1 MTQAIER
8 PGADAPVVNR
18 PQKANRPWIV
28 EFASSA
34 VGKKWIMALSGLGLI
49 GFVIAHAFGNLKMYF
64 GPDDFDHYA
73 ESLRTLF
80 YPIIPRTWTLWGMR
94 IGLVVLFVAHIG
106 SAISLTRMNQHARP
120 TKYASPRSY
129 IAANFAS
136 RTMRWTGVIVFL
148 FVLWHLADLT
158 WGFANNWGAA
168 AADGEFVRGQAYAN
182 VVRSFNRVPVSVLYI
197 IANIALGTH
206 LFHGIWSLFQSM
218 GWNNPKFKQWRR
230 HIAVGIATLIVV
242 ANVSFPIAVLAGIV
256 GE

>member
-120 TKYASPRSY
+120 TKYASPRGY

-136 RTMRWTGVIVFL
+136 RTMRWTGIIVALYLVF
-148 FVLWHLADLT
+148 HLADLT
-158 WGFANNWGAA
+158 WGFANP
-168 AADGEFVRGQAYAN
+168 DFVRGDAYDNLVA
-182 VVRSFNRVPVSVLYI
+182 SFERVPVAIIYI
-197 IANIALGTH
+197 VSNIALGIH
-206 LFHGIWSLFQSM
+206 LFHGAWSMFQSM
-218 GWNNPKFKQWRR
+218 GINSPRYNGARR
-230 HIAVGIATLIVV
+230 AIAAGVAGAITIV
-242 ANVSFPIAVLAGIV
+242 NVSFPLAVLFGIV
-256 GE
+256 G

>member
-136 RTMRWTGVIVFL
+136 RTMRWTGIIVALYLVF
-148 FVLWHLADLT
+148 HLADLT
-158 WGFANNWGAA
+158 WGFANP
-168 AADGEFVRGQAYAN
+168 DFVRGDAYDNLVA
-182 VVRSFNRVPVSVLYI
+182 SFERVPVAIIYI
-197 IANIALGTH
+197 VSNIALGIH
-206 LFHGIWSLFQSM
+206 LFHGAWSMFQSM
-218 GWNNPKFKQWRR
+218 GINSPRYNGARR
-230 HIAVGIATLIVV
+230 AIAAGVAGAITIV
-242 ANVSFPIAVLAGIV
+242 NVSFPLAVLFGIV
-256 GE
+256 G